1 MRHGSL
7 FSGIGGFDL
16 AAEWAGWANVFHCEI
31 NPFCQKVLKHYW
43 PDAETFTDITKT
55 DFSKYEGTID
65 IISGGFPCQPYS
77 ISMAGKRLGKE
88 DDRHLWPF
96 MLDAIRAIK
105 PRWVVGENVRGL
117 ANWSEGLVFEE
128 VHTDLEAAGYEVQAF
143 ILPAASVNAPHRR
156 DRIWFVAQ
164 NAMFGRRVHGGD
176 GQEGAEVWQ
185 QRNAGTGD
193 TVGICGEKVAGP
205 TPNANNSRGGAGLG
219 QVSKEDGKVS
229 ERHENAEFGNAGSGP
244 TSNTDDTRLQE
255 RRQNNGQKYSAKNES
270 ALHDRIEQP
279 CDNGPTPNANSDQ
292 RPEGWLRTTGRE
304 KAERHAGMFDA
315 HGNGRTAW
323 ENFPTQSPVC
333 SGDDGLPTELDG
345 VTFSKWRNESIKA
358 YGNAVVPQV
367 VFEIFSAINEY
378 EAMTNKH

>member
-16 AAEWAGWANVFHCEI
+16 AAQWAGWTNVFHCEI
-31 NPFCQKVLKHYW
+31 NPFCQKILNHYW

-55 DFSKYEGTID
+55 DFSKYEGAID
-65 IISGGFPCQPYS
+65 IISGGFPCQPY
-77 ISMAGKRLGKE
+77 SMAGKRLGKE

-117 ANWSEGLVFEE
+117 VNWSEGLVFEE
-128 VHTDLEAAGYEVQAF
+128 VHTDLEAAGYQVQAF

-156 DRIWFVAQ
+156 YRAWFIANACNQGLQGREDDRIAGG
-164 NAMFGRRVHGGD
+164 GR
-176 GQEGAEVWQ
+176 
-185 QRNAGTGD
+185 
-193 TVGICGEKVAGP
+193 
-205 TPNANNSRGGAGLG
+205 
-219 QVSKEDGKVS
+219 
-229 ERHENAEFGNAGSGP
+229 
-244 TSNTDDTRLQE
+244 QE
-255 RRQNNGQKYSAKNES
+255 RKKQF
-270 ALHDRIEQP
+270 
-279 CDNGPTPNANSDQ
+279 
-292 RPEGWLRTTGRE
+292 TGCVSS
-304 KAERHAGMFDA
+304 
-315 HGNGRTAW
+315 AW

-333 SGDDGLPTELDG
+333 CGDDGLPTELDG
-345 VTFSKWRNESIKA
+345 ITFPKWRNESLKA